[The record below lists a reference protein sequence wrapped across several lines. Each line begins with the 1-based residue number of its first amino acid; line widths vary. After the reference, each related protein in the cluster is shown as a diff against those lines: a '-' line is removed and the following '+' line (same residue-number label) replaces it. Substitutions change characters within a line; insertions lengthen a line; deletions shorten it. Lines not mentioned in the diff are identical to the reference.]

1 MPKELIVKRVCPAT
15 GKTAT
20 ESVPVVRVKDS
31 TDLEGLPAQGWME
44 IQINVRVPSE
54 APNFNFEVMAG
65 LPQGMREEIMTGL
78 GPMIESIKETASG
91 RPDYVQTYRLAAM
104 HPDMTRK
111 LFEFLKESGI
121 DMPDFIEPI
130 DNTDLFG
137 GRNEN

>member
-1 MPKELIVKRVCPAT
+1 
-15 GKTAT
+15 
-20 ESVPVVRVKDS
+20 
-31 TDLEGLPAQGWME
+31 
-44 IQINVRVPSE
+44 
-54 APNFNFEVMAG
+54 
-65 LPQGMREEIMTGL
+65 MTGL